1 MLNMSFYNGT
11 LNRNI
16 AKKIIN
22 ETEKS
27 LAYRYGFGWKGADK
41 NPITKERALKIID
54 TESYLD
60 ITETETEIL
69 LNAYS
74 SNDMW

>member
-11 LNRNI
+11 LDRNI
-16 AKKIIN
+16 AKRVIDK
-22 ETEKS
+22 TRKT
-27 LAYRYGFGWKGADK
+27 LMYRYGYGWKGADK